1 MSGRNENQN
10 TKGGEATT
18 SPVAH
23 KPRTL
28 CRQVHPLHSF
38 LINLFKPSFYN
49 INNSITSIINHINYY
64 SSSFTL
70 SLHPLPSPPFFI
82 IIIIILFSFQNCVFQ
97 DRHGI
102 IIIILLYDPFGL
114 MSAMTLKNKI

>member
-1 MSGRNENQN
+1 MSSRNENQN

-70 SLHPLPSPPFFI
+70 SLHPLPSPLFI
-82 IIIIILFSFQNCVFQ
+82 YLFIIILFSYQ
-97 DRHGI
+97 HGI
-102 IIIILLYDPFGL
+102 IIIILLYDLLGL

>member
-28 CRQVHPLHSF
+28 CRQVLPLHSF
-38 LINLFKPSFYN
+38 LINLFKPSFY
-49 INNSITSIINHINYY
+49 NNSITSIINHINYY

-102 IIIILLYDPFGL
+102 IIIILLYAPFGL